1 MGVLPLIFFRIY
13 MPQSQEY
20 KAVKSLENAINDYNW
35 SPRRFA
41 ENITEKQTEEEA
53 PQTYYEYDSYMLTVK
68 NHSNLENDISNNYDD
83 WLEKA
88 KQLECDELA
97 AEVRA
102 KRDALLAD
110 TDKDFVLDRINLNI
124 PEKVTAS
131 TMLNAVE
138 DIFSVLGSVGSG
150 EMAKYRQALRDIP
163 AQEGFPYNVRFPN
176 KPK

>member
-1 MGVLPLIFFRIY
+1 MNQKRKTESFSRPPLFDVSISDD
-13 MPQSQEY
+13 M
-20 KAVKSLENAINDYNW
+20 ATV
-35 SPRRFA
+35 RFA
-41 ENITEKQTEEEA
+41 VNVAEKVIEATEDEEQQTV
-53 PQTYYEYDSYMLTVK
+53 YEYDSYTMTVRNRADLEK
-68 NHSNLENDISNNYDD
+68 NISNNYDD
-83 WLEKA
+83 WLKKA

-131 TMLNAVE
+131 TMLNAVK
-138 DIFSVLGSVGSG
+138 DIFAVLGTVCSG

-163 AQEGFPYNVRFPN
+163 AQEGFPYNVKFPR
-176 KPK
+176 KPNNQ

>member
-1 MGVLPLIFFRIY
+1 MNQKRKTESFSRPPIFDVSVSDD
-13 MPQSQEY
+13 M
-20 KAVKSLENAINDYNW
+20 ATV
-35 SPRRFA
+35 RFA
-41 ENITEKQTEEEA
+41 VNVTEKVISDEEE
-53 PQTYYEYDSYMLTVK
+53 PTEQIVYEYDSYTMTVR
-68 NHSNLENDISNNYDD
+68 NRADLEKDISNNYDD

-88 KQLECDELA
+88 KQIERDELA

-131 TMLNAVE
+131 TMLNAVT
-138 DIFSVLGSVGSG
+138 DIFAVLGSVCSG
-150 EMAKYRQALRDIP
+150 DMAKYRQALRDIP